1 MAAQKPLQLVS
12 NRPTEVEANQASAG
26 SGDAGKLVAL
36 RDSDGKID
44 ESMFPPG
51 FGADT
56 RVIDCSEDLD
66 AGDYINVHDSSGEK
80 VRKADA
86 STANAGKM
94 AHGFVLNNYTSGT
107 PCTVY
112 FEGANTALTG
122 LTPGLTYVLSNVTP
136 GGVLALASAPTTSGH
151 ILQTLGVATASD
163 TIESEITLQ
172 PVVRG

>member
-1 MAAQKPLQLVS
+1 MAAQKPLQLIN
-12 NRPTEVEANQASAG
+12 NRPTEVAANQSSAG
-26 SGDAGKLVAL
+26 AGDAGKLVAL

-56 RVIDCSEDLD
+56 RDIDCTEDLD
-66 AGDYINVHDSSGEK
+66 AGDYVNVYDATGEK

-86 STANAGKM
+86 STASAGKM
-94 AHGFVLNNYTSGT
+94 AHGFVLNNYTNGD

-122 LTPGLTYVLSNVTP
+122 LTPGLTYVLSHSTP
-136 GGVLALASAPTTSGH
+136 GAVVALSSGTTTSGH
-151 ILQTLGVATASD
+151 ILQVLGVATAAD
-163 TIESEITLQ
+163 TIESEIDLK
-172 PVVRG
+172 PYVRG